1 MLPSPSRIITMSDSA
16 ELVKALYP
24 YNGEGQAVPL
34 PFAETAILLVAERTK
49 DGWCRGFTS
58 GREGWFPGSYVKT
71 LDNAGLVQVRTL
83 GRGNDQGRSGP
94 LNAVWY

>member
-1 MLPSPSRIITMSDSA
+1 MSDSI
-16 ELVKALYP
+16 ELVTALYP
-24 YNGEGQAVPL
+24 YSGEGQAVPL

-71 LDNAGLVQVRTL
+71 LDNGGLVQVRVTL
-83 GRGNDQGRSGP
+83 EG
-94 LNAVWY
+94 